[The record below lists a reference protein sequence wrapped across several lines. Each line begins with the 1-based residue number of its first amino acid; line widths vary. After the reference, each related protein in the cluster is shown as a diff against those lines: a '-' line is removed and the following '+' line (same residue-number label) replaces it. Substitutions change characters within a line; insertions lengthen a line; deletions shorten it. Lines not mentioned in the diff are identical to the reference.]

1 MVAAYRAKRG
11 AGPNEVISCMIE
23 LDGRFNKCRGWNSL
37 DGHVIGVLYDND
49 GEKKR

>member
-11 AGPNEVISCMIE
+11 ASFNEVI
-23 LDGRFNKCRGWNSL
+23 DGRFNKCRGWNSL